1 MRAGN
6 TGTPDDIRSA
16 YSDRV
21 IKPEETFER
30 IRPLLR
36 RFGVTRLG
44 RLTGLDNIG
53 IPVWNAVSPNA
64 RSIVINQGKGIT
76 DIDAKVSAAMEAL
89 ERAVACA
96 PFVPTWHT
104 TREAIL
110 AAGDQAIT
118 LHALTAHGF
127 ADLGDREEIA
137 WARGYGLLDEATVW
151 VPLDAASLDR
161 TREDCRYWQSSDG
174 LASGNTQTEATLHGT
189 LERIERDADVLWR
202 MMPLARRLQTCVDP
216 AAFGDEVLSDLVG
229 RIINAG
235 LTLRLFDITSDI
247 TVPCYTAVL
256 APENIL
262 SMKQPLYHQATIGHG
277 CHPNPVRAA
286 IRAVTEVAQSRLTYI
301 SGARDDVFP
310 ETFTRPLSEETRALF
325 TAGETTRAMIRP
337 PLAEGP
343 EALLAHVLG
352 RLADARIK
360 TAIALPLLHGDFP
373 FSVVKVF
380 LPQLENP
387 DGLRKRRLGPRAVAR
402 ILETA

>member
-1 MRAGN
+1 ME
-6 TGTPDDIRSA
+6 IQSA
-16 YSDRV
+16 YSDRL
-21 IKPEETFER
+21 IDPEETFER
-30 IRPLLR
+30 IRPFLR
-36 RFGVTRLG
+36 QFGVTRLG

-64 RSIVINQGKGIT
+64 RSIVIIQGKGIT

-96 PFVPTWHT
+96 PSIPTRCAS
-104 TREAIL
+104 REAML
-110 AAGDQAIT
+110 AAGEQAIP
-118 LHALTAHGF
+118 LHALTAHGVS
-127 ADLGDREEIA
+127 DLGDREDVV
-137 WARGYGLLDEATVW
+137 WACGHDLLKDETTW

-174 LASGNTQTEATLHGT
+174 LASGNTQTEATLHGM

-216 AAFGDEVLSDLVG
+216 AAFGDAVVSGLVG
-229 RIINAG
+229 RIIDAG

-247 TVPCYTAVL
+247 AVPCYTAVL
-256 APENIL
+256 APEDIL

-277 CHPNPVRAA
+277 CHPDPVRAA
-286 IRAVTEVAQSRLTYI
+286 IRAMTEVAQSRLTYI

-310 ETFTRPLSEETRALF
+310 ETFTRPLAEETRALF
-325 TAGETTRAMIRP
+325 TATAAPCVIAQP
-337 PLAEGP
+337 PVAEGP
-343 EALLAHVLG
+343 DALLAHIL
-352 RLADARIK
+352 RKLTDARIK

-402 ILETA
+402 MLETA

>member
-1 MRAGN
+1 MGE
-6 TGTPDDIRSA
+6 TTLSA
-16 YSDRV
+16 YCDRV
-21 IKPEETFER
+21 ITPEETIAR
-30 IRPLLR
+30 IKPFLR

-96 PFVPTWHT
+96 PSIPSLFT

-110 AAGDQAIT
+110 AAGDQAMP

-127 ADLGDREEIA
+127 ADLGDREEVR
-137 WARGYGLLDEATVW
+137 WAKGHDLLKDEATW

-161 TREDCRYWQSSDG
+161 TRDDCRYWQSSDG
-174 LASGNTQTEATLHGT
+174 LASGNTHMEATLHGM
-189 LERIERDADVLWR
+189 LERIERDAEVLWR
-202 MMPLARRLQTCVDP
+202 MMPLARRLQTCLDP
-216 AAFGDEVLSDLVG
+216 AAFGDAMLSDLVG
-229 RIINAG
+229 RIIDAG

-247 TVPCYTAVL
+247 SVPCYTAVL
-256 APENIL
+256 APEDIL

-286 IRAVTEVAQSRLTYI
+286 IRAITEVAQSRLTYI

-310 ETFTRPLSEETRALF
+310 ETFTRPLAEETRALF
-325 TAGETTRAMIRP
+325 TATAAPRAIARP
-337 PLAEGP
+337 SVAEGP
-343 EALLAHVLG
+343 HALLAHVLR
-352 RLADARIK
+352 RLTDARIK

-402 ILETA
+402 MLETA

>member
-1 MRAGN
+1 MGETAL
-6 TGTPDDIRSA
+6 SS
-16 YSDRV
+16 YCDRV
-21 IKPEETFER
+21 IAPEETLAR
-30 IRPLLR
+30 IKPFLC

-89 ERAVACA
+89 ERAVACEPCIA
-96 PFVPTWHT
+96 
-104 TREAIL
+104 TRCASRDAML
-110 AAGDQAIT
+110 AAGEQAIP

-127 ADLGDREEIA
+127 ADLDDSEEVR
-137 WARGYGLLDEATVW
+137 WASGHDLLKDETAW

-161 TREDCRYWQSSDG
+161 TRDDCRYWQSSDG

-189 LERIERDADVLWR
+189 LERIERDAEVLWR
-202 MMPLARRLQTCVDP
+202 MMPLAKRLQTFLDH
-216 AAFGDEVLSDLVG
+216 AAFGDAVLSDVVG
-229 RIINAG
+229 RIIDAG

-247 TVPCYTAVL
+247 AVPCYTALL
-256 APENIL
+256 APKDIL

-286 IRAVTEVAQSRLTYI
+286 VRAITEVAQSRLTYI

-310 ETFTRPLSEETRALF
+310 ETFTRPLAEETRVLF
-325 TAGETTRAMIRP
+325 TATAAPRAVARP
-337 PLAEGP
+337 PVAEGP
-343 EALLAHVLG
+343 DALLAHVLR
-352 RLADARIK
+352 RLSDAHIK
-360 TAIALPLLHGDFP
+360 TAVALPLLHGDFP

-402 ILETA
+402 MLETA